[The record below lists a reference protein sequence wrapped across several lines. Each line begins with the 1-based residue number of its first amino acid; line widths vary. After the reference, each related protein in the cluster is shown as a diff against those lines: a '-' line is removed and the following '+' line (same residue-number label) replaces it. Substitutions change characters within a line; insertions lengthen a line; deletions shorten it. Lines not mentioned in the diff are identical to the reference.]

1 MNFVVAGLKLK
12 ESDCVFVG
20 EEAVKNAEKYPMEEV
35 TVYISEEEIEKLY
48 KRMQGEKEAE

>member
-1 MNFVVAGLKLK
+1 MYMVKSRVK